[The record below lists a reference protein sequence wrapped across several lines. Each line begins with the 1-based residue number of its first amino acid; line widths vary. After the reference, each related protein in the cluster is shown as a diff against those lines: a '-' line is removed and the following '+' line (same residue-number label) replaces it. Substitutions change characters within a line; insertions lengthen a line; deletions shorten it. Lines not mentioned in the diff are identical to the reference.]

1 MKTCIF
7 GPKIVQAFSVKFHH
21 FWNLSDGRD
30 AVDVRVRETWVQ
42 AVVPPLS
49 ASSSL
54 GSLRNYLSLGSLL
67 AKKISNIYFINC
79 ED

>member
-7 GPKIVQAFSVKFHH
+7 GPKTVKAFSVKFHH
-21 FWNLSDGRD
+21 FWNLYDGCD

-42 AVVPPLS
+42 ALAPPLS

-54 GSLRNYLSLGSLL
+54 GRLLNYLSLGSLF